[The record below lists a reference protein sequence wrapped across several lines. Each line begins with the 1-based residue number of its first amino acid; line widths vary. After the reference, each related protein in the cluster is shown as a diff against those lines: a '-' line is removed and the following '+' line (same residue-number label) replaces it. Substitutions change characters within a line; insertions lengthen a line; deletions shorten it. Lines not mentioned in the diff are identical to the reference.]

1 MMDNDNSLNKRPT
14 FKMSI
19 TQHQYDQHIYHY
31 DADLVAAFRDL
42 GADPETVR
50 AKKTWTL
57 TAATMTYSLEAA
69 VVLPMALQQLKH
81 WQRWASKGN
90 FQLQK
95 YVISSKIF
103 WHPGITPVRIQAI
116 LSAIS

>member
-14 FKMSI
+14 FKKSI

-50 AKKTWTL
+50 AKKTR
-57 TAATMTYSLEAA
+57 
-69 VVLPMALQQLKH
+69 H
-81 WQRWASKGN
+81 
-90 FQLQK
+90 
-95 YVISSKIF
+95 
-103 WHPGITPVRIQAI
+103 
-116 LSAIS
+116 